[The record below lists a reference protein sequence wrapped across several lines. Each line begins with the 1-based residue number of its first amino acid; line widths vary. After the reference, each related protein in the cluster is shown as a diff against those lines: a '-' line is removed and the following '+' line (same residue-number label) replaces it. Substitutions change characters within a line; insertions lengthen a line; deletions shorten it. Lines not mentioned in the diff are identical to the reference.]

1 MTEIDQNEIV
11 EKLKTMKLEL
21 VELSRLVPD
30 PLNTKNHPDEQIE
43 KIAQSMKKRWTNPIL
58 VDDDMTIVAGHGRR
72 LAALKLGI
80 EKVPVIVLHNL
91 TEAKREKDGVAFDDA
106 EEYPYV
112 GIE

>member
-30 PLNTKNHPDEQIE
+30 PLNTKNHPDEQAENMGRKSRLMEIDPRYCDV
-43 KIAQSMKKRWTNPIL
+43 IIRRWQELFGGT
-58 VDDDMTIVAGHGRR
+58 
-72 LAALKLGI
+72 
-80 EKVPVIVLHNL
+80 
-91 TEAKREKDGVAFDDA
+91 AKREKDGVAFDDA